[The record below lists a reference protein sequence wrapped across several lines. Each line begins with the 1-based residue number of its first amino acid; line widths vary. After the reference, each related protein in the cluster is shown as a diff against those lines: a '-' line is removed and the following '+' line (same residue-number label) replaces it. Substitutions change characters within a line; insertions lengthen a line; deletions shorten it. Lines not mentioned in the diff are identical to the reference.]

1 MKNINI
7 YRFGT
12 IFRRFGTFG
21 ATKVPKRYGV
31 SEKKMSEVENCCIYV
46 IYVYFSPVLP

>member
-1 MKNINI
+1 MKNVNI

-12 IFRRFGTFG
+12 IFRCFGTF
-21 ATKVPKRYGV
+21 AAAKVLKRYGIL
-31 SEKKMSEVENCCIYV
+31 EKKISEVENCCIYV